1 MSDQFYEAET
11 LVDAYPLMAKMRE
24 ETPVKRTIDPNGN
37 VIFLVTQ
44 AKAVSDCARRVEDFS
59 SQFGHLLLAGNAYPE
74 VAEILESDP
83 LPSGLLL
90 SSDDPD
96 HKRFR
101 AQVNAAF
108 ATGRVANM
116 APDIERLCDELI
128 DGFVER
134 GSCDF
139 VDEFAVLLPTFVIAD
154 ILGMP
159 REHFRR
165 VKEWSDAVITVV
177 GRMGT
182 KEQEI
187 EAAKLIAQTR
197 RYIKD
202 LVADRRANPRD
213 DLISNLIHIDVE
225 GVVPL
230 TDIEV
235 AALAFETSVAG
246 NETTRNTMMSGLVQL
261 LRRPDQLQALIDD
274 PSLTA
279 NAVEEMLRY
288 ETPASSMWRI
298 ARHDTELAGTPI
310 PAGSVILLRYDA
322 ASRDPAVF
330 ENPEDFDIRRK
341 NAVRHFAFGAPSPHR
356 CLGQMLARK
365 EMQIAFPRL
374 LSRLKNM
381 QIAAGSETDYLPSLM
396 FHTIG
401 SLNLVF
407 EPGPKVGAG
416 VRQEGPIA
424 HA

>member
-1 MSDQFYEAET
+1 MHDAFYEADT
-11 LVDAYPLMAKMRE
+11 LRDPYSLMAEMRRDN
-24 ETPVKRTIDPNGN
+24 PVKRTTDPNGN
-37 VIFLVTQ
+37 EIFIVTQ
-44 AKAVSDCARRVEDFS
+44 AKAVAECARRMEDFS
-59 SQFGHLLLAGNAYPE
+59 NQFGHLLLAGNAHPE
-74 VAEILESDP
+74 VAEIMVSEP

-116 APDIERLCDELI
+116 APYIEVLCDELI

-139 VDEFAVLLPTFVIAD
+139 VDEFAVLLPTYIIAD

-159 REHFRR
+159 REHFKR

-177 GRMGT
+177 GRMAT
-182 KEQEI
+182 KEEEI

-197 RYIKD
+197 RYLKD

-213 DLISNLIHIDVE
+213 DLISNLIHVNVE
-225 GVVPL
+225 GVLPL
-230 TDIEV
+230 TDTEV

-261 LRRPDQLQALIDD
+261 FRHPDQLQALTDD

-298 ARHDTELAGTPI
+298 ARHDTELAGTKI
-310 PAGSVILLRYDA
+310 PAGAVLLLRYDA
-322 ASRDPAVF
+322 ASRDPELFDA
-330 ENPEDFDIRRK
+330 PEDFDITRK
-341 NAVRHFAFGAPSPHR
+341 NANRHFAFGAPSPHR

-365 EMQIAFPRL
+365 ELTIAFPKL
-374 LSRLKNM
+374 LSRLKNLR
-381 QIAAGSETDYLPSLM
+381 IAEGSQTGYLPSLL

-401 SLNLVF
+401 ILGLEF
-407 EPGPKVGAG
+407 DPGPKV
-416 VRQEGPIA
+416 VSKLDRPIS

>member
-1 MSDQFYEAET
+1 MSDVFYDAAT

-24 ETPVKRTIDPNGN
+24 EAPVKRTIDPNGN
-37 VIFLVTQ
+37 EIFLVTQ

-59 SQFGHLLLAGNAYPE
+59 NQFGHLLLAGNAYPE
-74 VAEILESDP
+74 VAEIMESEP

-90 SSDDPD
+90 STDDPD

-128 DGFVER
+128 DGFIER
-134 GSCDF
+134 GRCDF
-139 VDEFAVLLPTFVIAD
+139 VDEFAVLLPTYVIAD

-261 LRRPDQLQALIDD
+261 LRRPDQLQALLDD
-274 PSLTA
+274 PALTA

-298 ARHDTELAGTPI
+298 ARHNTELAGTPI
-310 PAGSVILLRYDA
+310 PAGGVILLRYDA

-341 NAVRHFAFGAPSPHR
+341 NAIRHFAFGAPSPHR

-365 EMQIAFPRL
+365 EMQIAFPKL
-374 LSRLKNM
+374 LSRMKNLR
-381 QIAAGSETDYLPSLM
+381 IAEGSQTDYLPSLL

-401 SLNLVF
+401 SLNLEF
-407 EPGPKVGAG
+407 DPGPRVGAG
-416 VRQEGPIA
+416 ARLDGPVA

>member
-1 MSDQFYEAET
+1 MTDAFYDAET
-11 LVDAYPLMAKMRE
+11 LRDAYPLMAKMRAE
-24 ETPVKRTIDPNGN
+24 DPVKRTIDPNGN
-37 VIFLVTQ
+37 EIFIVTQ
-44 AKAVSDCARRVEDFS
+44 AKAVSDCARRMEDFS
-59 SQFGHLLLAGNAYPE
+59 NQFGHLLLAGNAYPE
-74 VAEILESDP
+74 VAEIMDSEP

-90 SSDDPD
+90 STDDPD

-101 AQVNAAF
+101 SQVNAAF

-116 APDIERLCDELI
+116 APDIEVLCDELI
-128 DGFVER
+128 DGFIER
-134 GSCDF
+134 GNCNF
-139 VDEFAVLLPTFVIAD
+139 VDEFAVLLPTYIIAD

-159 REHFRR
+159 REHFKR

-182 KEQEI
+182 KDQEI

-213 DLISNLIHIDVE
+213 DLISNLIHVDVE

-230 TDIEV
+230 NDTEV

-261 LRRPDQLQALIDD
+261 FRHPDQMQALIDD
-274 PSLTA
+274 PSLTT

-298 ARHDTELAGTPI
+298 ARHDTELAGTKI
-310 PAGSVILLRYDA
+310 PAGGVLLLRYDA
-322 ASRDPAVF
+322 ASRDPAMF
-330 ENPEDFDIRRK
+330 ENPEDFDIMRK
-341 NAVRHFAFGAPSPHR
+341 NAIRHFAFGAPSPHR

-365 EMQIAFPRL
+365 ELNIAFPKL
-374 LSRLKNM
+374 LSRMKNM
-381 QIAAGSETDYLPSLM
+381 QIAEGSQTDYLPSLL

-401 SLNLVF
+401 SLNIEF
-407 EPGPKVGAG
+407 DPGPKVGAKL
-416 VRQEGPIA
+416 

>member
-1 MSDQFYEAET
+1 MTDVFYDAET
-11 LVDAYPLMAKMRE
+11 LRDPFRLMAEMRA
-24 ETPVKRTIDPNGN
+24 TDPVKRTIDPNGN
-37 VIFLVTQ
+37 EIFIVTG
-44 AKAVSDCARRVEDFS
+44 AAAVSDCARRMEDFS
-59 SQFGHLLLAGNAYPE
+59 NQFGHLLMEGNAHPE
-74 VAEILESDP
+74 VAAILDSEP

-90 SSDDPD
+90 STDDPD

-116 APDIERLCDELI
+116 APDIEVLCDELI
-128 DGFVER
+128 DAFVER
-134 GSCDF
+134 GHCNF
-139 VDEFAVLLPTFVIAD
+139 VDEFAVLLPTYIIAD

-159 REHFRR
+159 REHFQR

-177 GRMGT
+177 GRMAT

-187 EAAKLIAQTR
+187 EAAKLIAKTR

-202 LVADRRANPRD
+202 LVADRRASPRD
-213 DLISNLIHIDVE
+213 DLISNLIHVDVE

-230 TDIEV
+230 TDTEV

-246 NETTRNTMMSGLVQL
+246 NETTRNTLMSGLVQL
-261 LRRPDQLQALIDD
+261 FRHPDQLQALIDD

-298 ARHDTELAGTPI
+298 ARHDTELAGTQV
-310 PAGSVILLRYDA
+310 PAGAMLLLRYDA

-330 ENPEDFDIRRK
+330 ADPEAFDITRK
-341 NAVRHFAFGAPSPHR
+341 NANRHFAFGAPSPHR

-365 EMQIAFPRL
+365 ELNIALPKL
-374 LSRLKNM
+374 LARLKNM
-381 QIAAGSETDYLPSLM
+381 RIADGSQTDYLPSLM

-401 SLNLVF
+401 SLNLTF
-407 EPGPKVGAG
+407 DPGARVGAKLAG
-416 VRQEGPIA
+416 SVA